1 MKRYLLSIILVVSG
15 LSAFSQ
21 SPGTLI
27 TLSPAYPI
35 AIGELTLD
43 SVSVASGVLCYD
55 DAPVDSLPRYEI
67 EEIGPQTI
75 INGNNGIGFYVTA
88 DSLASTDVTFSY
100 LVEGNPNGEVKFN
113 EQTGLFYYYPAEND
127 CKSFIVKFIATNGE
141 TEVYEDVLFTL
152 APITPSEVNA
162 FNTAG
167 KMPDGEDYT
176 IVVTDSSKTMILN
189 NQERKVRSISIAGK
203 DVVFDDAVKNKVW
216 GLNGCEDIY
225 ELNVYAERMI
235 VRSDLK
241 FPQTNITIYARDL
254 VFEDKNGNNTS
265 INTTPSPFGT
275 LTDGVGANGAAAGNI
290 VLCIKCLMGD
300 RAIRFVLNGADG
312 QSTNS
317 NGTPG
322 NGGNGGIIYSNVDV
336 DCFCALEGG
345 QGGIKSGSTNS
356 GSVKDG
362 KSGHFESVGDAYSYL
377 HPFYLS
383 AVLNHANDA
392 YINNQTEYV
401 MQTCRE
407 YLEAIEGYLN
417 PESQNNDGEEETIDN
432 DDDNGGKHEGILDGL
447 ELLSKRRNVSESTLQ
462 TEGEGEGFVDRKFE
476 LQSCALEMEEMLLRL
491 ERGFDYFGNTAGWA
505 PMLSFEVMLA
515 NYENEIDRAIPTFY
529 TYYWMN
535 RIDQTLADQVEASK
549 IAANLAEQA
558 LDANQNVFNSLVNE
572 IPDLQNEAEVL
583 TTKIDNLTKK
593 ITKLENK
600 LLKKAKKKV
609 KRRNRWKKIFG
620 IAKGVVTVV
629 ASVVGGPAA
638 AAVSGAVNTGLSFA
652 IQKLDNESMGDW
664 NSIVKSI
671 KSQSDQIN
679 KSNIGKVINDVKNA
693 SSGNYLETLAN
704 SYESIS
710 QSLTPLVSG
719 ISDLYS
725 AITKKT
731 STSSQVKA
739 EYNRLI
745 ASSKSWKKMMA
756 EAEQLANQKIELTNY
771 INQVFDSLTTTAS
784 EMTSNVLALD
794 ALRRDAFNGNSKR
807 DLNAMIYI
815 DKMRQNEKERL
826 LRYDYYLRKAYE
838 YRLLKPYEGEYNLVG
853 WFERFEEIAKNGGST
868 IDSGTYNNLKSV
880 FTERIAD
887 ITDKIISEYDASKK
901 ETERTILISK
911 EQLDAINNG
920 DGVIINF
927 QEMGK
932 FPANEENVRII
943 DISVLHM
950 GRHVEG
956 NGGQDG
962 TMDLDITHSGIS
974 QFRKDGKLYWFDHI
988 PRNAKVNPH
997 TWGVKYSVAG
1007 DHLSPKEP
1015 SSESSSLLSY
1025 LLKLKNHTTE
1035 DVMLFSRPSAWS
1047 DILITKSLNETG
1059 DADIVID
1066 SLVLLLKYDYTDRPK
1081 NNINIDITANEQL
1094 LPYITCSR
1102 TDLNGRSSG
1111 RGNLY
1116 RTYKKNSGNV
1126 TFTAVD
1132 QYEMYHFVNW
1142 TDRNGRVRGTSPA
1155 LNVETSQ
1162 DQFLIANYE
1171 WCGPVLSVPDTIFIS
1186 NAAGSRKVKVRNIG
1200 YKDSE
1205 MDWIVCE
1212 SDTDSWDQPP
1222 ADAMKIELGDDAEGF
1237 NDGSFTF
1244 SYDANKTGKERIGQ
1258 IEIFAPDTDEF
1269 VKTIYIV
1276 QTDAYKKGD
1285 VNHDGKVDISD
1296 IVAVINTMAGNTK
1309 YLGSANLNED
1319 DNIDISDVVS
1329 IINIIA
1335 KQ

>member
-1 MKRYLLSIILVVSG
+1 
-15 LSAFSQ
+15 
-21 SPGTLI
+21 
-27 TLSPAYPI
+27 
-35 AIGELTLD
+35 
-43 SVSVASGVLCYD
+43 
-55 DAPVDSLPRYEI
+55 
-67 EEIGPQTI
+67 
-75 INGNNGIGFYVTA
+75 
-88 DSLASTDVTFSY
+88 
-100 LVEGNPNGEVKFN
+100 
-113 EQTGLFYYYPAEND
+113 
-127 CKSFIVKFIATNGE
+127 
-141 TEVYEDVLFTL
+141 
-152 APITPSEVNA
+152 
-162 FNTAG
+162 
-167 KMPDGEDYT
+167 
-176 IVVTDSSKTMILN
+176 
-189 NQERKVRSISIAGK
+189 
-203 DVVFDDAVKNKVW
+203 
-216 GLNGCEDIY
+216 
-225 ELNVYAERMI
+225 
-235 VRSDLK
+235 
-241 FPQTNITIYARDL
+241 
-254 VFEDKNGNNTS
+254 
-265 INTTPSPFGT
+265 
-275 LTDGVGANGAAAGNI
+275 
-290 VLCIKCLMGD
+290 
-300 RAIRFVLNGADG
+300 
-312 QSTNS
+312 
-317 NGTPG
+317 
-322 NGGNGGIIYSNVDV
+322 
-336 DCFCALEGG
+336 
-345 QGGIKSGSTNS
+345 
-356 GSVKDG
+356 
-362 KSGHFESVGDAYSYL
+362 
-377 HPFYLS
+377 
-383 AVLNHANDA
+383 
-392 YINNQTEYV
+392 
-401 MQTCRE
+401 MQTCCE
-407 YLEAIEGYLN
+407 YREAIDEYLN
-417 PESQNNDGEEETIDN
+417 PSLINDEEII
-432 DDDNGGKHEGILDGL
+432 DDDENNGDNGDNNGGKHEGITDFDGLDGG
-447 ELLSKRRNVSESTLQ
+447 LLSKKRKIAKSNLQ
-462 TEGEGEGFVDRKFE
+462 TDSNGEGFVDLKFE
-476 LQSCALEMEEMLLRL
+476 LQSLALEMDEMLLRL
-491 ERGFDYFGNTAGWA
+491 EHGLDYFGNTAGWA

-515 NYENEIDRAIPTFY
+515 NYENEIDRAMPTFY

-535 RIDQTLADQVEASK
+535 RIDQSLTDQVEACK
-549 IAANLAEQA
+549 IAADLAEQA
-558 LDANQNVFNSLVNE
+558 LDANQNVFNSLVRE
-572 IPDLQNEAEVL
+572 IPDLQENAEVI
-583 TTKIDNLTKK
+583 TTKIDNLTKR

-600 LLKKAKKKV
+600 LLNKAKRKV
-609 KRRNRWKKIFG
+609 RHRNRWKKIFG
-620 IAKGVVTVV
+620 IAKGVVKVVTSVATVAGGGAV
-629 ASVVGGPAA
+629 ASAIGGAI
-638 AAVSGAVNTGLSFA
+638 STGLSLF
-652 IQKLDNESMGDW
+652 DNANGADW
-664 NSIVKSI
+664 STIANSIASL
-671 KSQSDQIN
+671 SNQSN
-679 KSNIGKVINDVKNA
+679 TSTIGQAVNDVKNA
-693 SSGNYLETLAN
+693 GAGNYLTTLAS
-704 SYESIS
+704 SYESLS
-710 QSLTPLVSG
+710 QSLTPLVSSIG
-719 ISDLYS
+719 DLYS
-725 AITKKT
+725 AITRKT
-731 STSSQVKA
+731 TSNSEVKA
-739 EYNRLI
+739 EYNRLL
-745 ASSKSWKKMMA
+745 ASSKSWKNMMA

-784 EMTSNVLALD
+784 EMTNNVLALD
-794 ALRRDAFNGNSKR
+794 AFRRDAFSGNSKR

-838 YRLLKPYEGEYNLVG
+838 YRLLKPYEGEYNMVS

-868 IDSGTYNNLKSV
+868 IDSGTYSNLKSV

-920 DGVIINF
+920 EGAIINF

-997 TWGVKYSVAG
+997 TWGVKYSVTG

-1094 LPYITCSR
+1094 LPYVTCSR
-1102 TDLNGRSSG
+1102 ADLNGRSSG

-1116 RTYKKNSGNV
+1116 RTYKKNSGSV

-1142 TDRNGRVRGTSPA
+1142 TDRSGKVRGTSPA
-1155 LNVETSQ
+1155 LSVGTSQ

-1222 ADAMKIELGDDAEGF
+1222 ADAMKIQLGDDAEGF

-1309 YLGSANLNED
+1309 YLGSANVNED

>member
-1 MKRYLLSIILVVSG
+1 MKRLLLSILILVSG
-15 LSAFSQ
+15 MSAFSQ
-21 SPGTLI
+21 SLDTLVPDTLVPGTLV
-27 TLSPAYPI
+27 TYPI
-35 AIGELTLD
+35 ALGELTLD
-43 SVSVASGVLCYD
+43 SISVASSVLCYD
-55 DAPVDSLPRYEI
+55 DAPVESVPRYEI
-67 EEIGPQTI
+67 GEIGPQTI
-75 INGNNGIGFYVTA
+75 IDSNNGISFYVTA
-88 DSLASTDVTFSY
+88 DSLDWSNVSFEHN
-100 LVEGNPNGEVKFN
+100 VEGGPSGEVKFN

-162 FNTAG
+162 LNTAG
-167 KMPDGEDYT
+167 TMPDSVDYT
-176 IVVTDSSKTMILN
+176 IVVADSSKTMILN
-189 NQERKVRSISIAGK
+189 NLERKVRSVSIAGK
-203 DVVFDDAVKNKVW
+203 YVVFDDAVKNKVW

-225 ELNVYAERMI
+225 ELNIYAERMI

-254 VFEDKNGNNTS
+254 VFEDNNGNYTS

-275 LTDGVGANGAAAGNI
+275 LTDGAGANGADAGNI
-290 VLCIKCLMGD
+290 ILFIKRLMGD
-300 RAIRFVLNGADG
+300 RAIRFILNGADG

-336 DCFCALEGG
+336 GDFCVWEGG
-345 QGGIKSGSTNS
+345 KGGLKSGNIAENVGN
-356 GSVKDG
+356 GSF
-362 KSGHFESVGDAYSYL
+362 GHFEVVGNAYSYL
-377 HPFYLS
+377 HPFYIS
-383 AVLNHANDA
+383 SVLNHANDA

-417 PESQNNDGEEETIDN
+417 PESQNDDGEEETIDD

-447 ELLSKRRNVSESTLQ
+447 ELLSKRRYVAESTLQ
-462 TEGEGEGFVDRKFE
+462 TEGEGFVDRKFE
-476 LQSCALEMEEMLLRL
+476 LQSLALEMEEMLLRL

-515 NYENEIDRAIPTFY
+515 NYENEIDRAMPTFY

-535 RIDQTLADQVEASK
+535 RIDQTLANQVEASK

-558 LDANQNVFNSLVNE
+558 LDTNQDIFNSLVNE
-572 IPDLQNEAEVL
+572 IPDLQEEAEAI
-583 TTKIDNLTKK
+583 TNKIDNLTKR

-609 KRRNRWKKIFG
+609 KRRNRWKKILG
-620 IAKGVVTVV
+620 IAKGVVKVV
-629 ASVVGGPAA
+629 ASVATVVSGPVA
-638 AAVSGAVNTGLSFA
+638 AAVGGAINTGLSF
-652 IQKLDNESMGDW
+652 LDNTNEDNWSSIA
-664 NSIVKSI
+664 NSIKNLSN
-671 KSQSDQIN
+671 QSNNANVGQ
-679 KSNIGKVINDVKNA
+679 VINVVKNA
-693 SSGNYLETLAN
+693 NTGSGNYLTTLAN
-704 SYESIS
+704 SYESLS
-710 QSLTPLVSG
+710 KSLTPLVSG
-719 ISDLYS
+719 IGDLYS
-725 AITKKT
+725 AITRKT
-731 STSSQVKA
+731 TTSSQVKA

-794 ALRRDAFNGNSKR
+794 AFRRDAFTGNSKR
-807 DLNAMIYI
+807 DLNAMIYL

-868 IDSGTYNNLKSV
+868 IDSGTYSNLKSV

-920 DGVIINF
+920 EGAIINF

-997 TWGVKYSVAG
+997 TWGVKYSVTG

-1094 LPYITCSR
+1094 LPYVTCSR
-1102 TDLNGRSSG
+1102 ADLNGRSSG

-1116 RTYKKNSGNV
+1116 RTYKKNSGSV

-1142 TDRNGRVRGTSPA
+1142 TDRSG
-1155 LNVETSQ
+1155 
-1162 DQFLIANYE
+1162 
-1171 WCGPVLSVPDTIFIS
+1171 
-1186 NAAGSRKVKVRNIG
+1186 
-1200 YKDSE
+1200 
-1205 MDWIVCE
+1205 
-1212 SDTDSWDQPP
+1212 
-1222 ADAMKIELGDDAEGF
+1222 
-1237 NDGSFTF
+1237 
-1244 SYDANKTGKERIGQ
+1244 
-1258 IEIFAPDTDEF
+1258 
-1269 VKTIYIV
+1269 
-1276 QTDAYKKGD
+1276 
-1285 VNHDGKVDISD
+1285 
-1296 IVAVINTMAGNTK
+1296 
-1309 YLGSANLNED
+1309 
-1319 DNIDISDVVS
+1319 
-1329 IINIIA
+1329 
-1335 KQ
+1335 